1 MKEQE
6 DYMNKKFVGLDLP
19 SVLGMGIS
27 GPVLAF
33 LTATLYSA
41 FKSIFNWDAG
51 AYAVIMMALSSALAV
66 FPAAKSEYK
75 TWLKVVVWP
84 VAAVMIFASAWG
96 SSTGLS
102 AGEEAVGV
110 DVKKHVVMAATEW
123 TGDIPENV
131 PRAPMS
137 SIPEID
143 DADTV
148 NPPLPDAILFRKES
162 SLKGGFFK
170 RMK

>member
-1 MKEQE
+1 
-6 DYMNKKFVGLDLP
+6 MNKKFVGLDLP

-33 LTATLYSA
+33 LTATLFSA
-41 FKSIFNWDAG
+41 FKGIFEWDTG
-51 AYAVIMMALSSALAV
+51 AYAVIMLVLSAALAV

-102 AGEEAVGV
+102 VGEDALMDSTVSAQMEPYPVPYGV
-110 DVKKHVVMAATEW
+110 PLAPDTS
-123 TGDIPENV
+123 TNDLENG
-131 PRAPMS
+131 
-137 SIPEID
+137 
-143 DADTV
+143 DADTI
-148 NPPLPDAILFRKES
+148 NPRIPDAVMFRMEKAR
-162 SLKGGFFK
+162 GNFFR